1 VHSAK
6 SKANLGIPREIAR
19 ANSLGACHQSVPILA
34 MRSILNRRTLSFE
47 VTVLVFIS
55 TDQDSKELARL
66 ANEMNVVLTQKTQYL
81 DPPSREPLE

>member
-1 VHSAK
+1 
-6 SKANLGIPREIAR
+6 
-19 ANSLGACHQSVPILA
+19 
-34 MRSILNRRTLSFE
+34 MRSILHRRTLSFE